1 MIFLIIKAIKAFLVN
16 KILII
21 FFYERFHYFF
31 LFFYLSRIWK
41 QPFSSSSCHLPLQHW
56 LGHHPTNLTSIQT
69 TIWSTQYPT
78 TPPRTSERN
87 MYKCKRKFLERFH
100 HFSGFSHIFM
110 NIFFAFPTFRTSS
123 PKKDIYYPSEP
134 IEAECRVT
142 GMPVPTVEWVHGT
155 GSMNVSCPLKINF
168 HAENSVNINRKIFF
182 SQNNDFEL
190 NTIMEHSPSGI
201 ATVVAR
207 LIIKPHHVKPGTT
220 KTFTCVGKSGAKI
233 VKASSEFYLIKILI
247 FLILELIPK
256 FFREYFFIFLAF

>member
-1 MIFLIIKAIKAFLVN
+1 MSAFIISSFSFIFPEYENSPFRLHPVTCHYSIGSAT
-16 KILII
+16 ILRIWRVYRQQFDRLNTRRHPRGRANGICTNVRGNSLRDFII
-21 FFYERFHYFF
+21 FPVF
-31 LFFYLSRIWK
+31 RI
-41 QPFSSSSCHLPLQHW
+41 FSW
-56 LGHHPTNLTSIQT
+56 T
-69 TIWSTQYPT
+69 
-78 TPPRTSERN
+78 
-87 MYKCKRKFLERFH
+87 F
-100 HFSGFSHIFM
+100 
-110 NIFFAFPTFRTSS
+110 FFAFPTFRTSS